1 MFASVHGALGYPKLH
16 FGLQTKKL
24 EAEVLA
30 PMQRWMTAY
39 NTVQVCT
46 LFQLS
51 LTYQESGESLLVCAL
66 DERC

>member
-1 MFASVHGALGYPKLH
+1 MDWLMNLSSEHDGASLSCV

-46 LFQLS
+46 MLFRS
-51 LTYQESGESLLVCAL
+51 
-66 DERC
+66 